1 MNNEERLSELVARIE
16 KGLDGYTKNE
26 GPLAEAMRY
35 SLLAGGKRLRPVLL
49 IEFAAF
55 AGVSRERALPFACAL
70 EMIHTYSLIHDDL
83 PCMDNDDL
91 RRGQPTSHKKFGE
104 ATAVLTGD
112 GLLTDA
118 FALMLAA
125 EGIKAEHA
133 REAALEI
140 ARGAGSLGMVGGQ
153 ADDTLNVSNAK
164 EPTLDELDRI
174 NDRKTGALIS
184 AACRG
189 GLLLGG
195 TSDPRLLNAAGVYA
209 QNLGRAFQIT
219 DDILDIDG
227 GQQLGKTAGSDKRL
241 GKHTYVDI
249 LGVRGAR
256 QKARELTENAIRE
269 LSAFKEPHF
278 LIWLTKNLYGRLR

>member
-1 MNNEERLSELVARIE
+1 M
-16 KGLDGYTKNE
+16 
-26 GPLAEAMRY
+26 
-35 SLLAGGKRLRPVLL
+35 
-49 IEFAAF
+49 
-55 AGVSRERALPFACAL
+55 
-70 EMIHTYSLIHDDL
+70 
-83 PCMDNDDL
+83 
-91 RRGQPTSHKKFGE
+91 
-104 ATAVLTGD
+104 LTGD

-219 DDILDIDG
+219 DDILDIGG

-241 GKHTYVDI
+241 GKHI
-249 LGVRGAR
+249 CRHSRSGGSAKGAR
-256 QKARELTENAIRE
+256 ADRKRNQGAVGLQRAALSDLADQKPVRPSALARYIA
-269 LSAFKEPHF
+269 SYCK
-278 LIWLTKNLYGRLR
+278 